1 MSALRSTLLWLAWL
15 AIAVS
20 APVALA
26 EEHKTLNWPSRI
38 IQLKAESA
46 EAKPP
51 VVSTL
56 SLHSSG
62 LLASAG
68 DDHIVRVWDLNKG
81 TLVQRLEAHTDWVR
95 SIAYCPKAN
104 ILATAG
110 NDKKIIFWNALTADK
125 DKDFVEHPQAVA
137 IIAFSADGKFLAATG
152 FEDKVRVYDVTLGK
166 LVMEFD
172 GTCRDMRALAFSPNH
187 KYLAAGGRNGTVR
200 VWSLA
205 DEKVVLEDTEH
216 SQRIRSVEFSPD
228 GTLLASCGEDRQVVV
243 RNVSTGDAP
252 VKLPRR
258 PCKVLSMAF
267 YGNKQLATGG
277 SDNLIRLWD
286 LENQSEI
293 GRLAGHT
300 GSVAALVF
308 GDKTLISAGFD
319 TTIRIW
325 KMEDNVAE
333 HPAGLPR
340 IGKLP
345 AETETK

>member
-1 MSALRSTLLWLAWL
+1 MLLPLAWL
-15 AIAVS
+15 AIAM
-20 APVALA
+20 PVTDARA
-26 EEHKTLNWPSRI
+26 EEQKTLNWPSRV

-51 VVSTL
+51 VITTL
-56 SLHSSG
+56 SLHASG
-62 LLASAG
+62 LLAAAG
-68 DDHIVRVWDLNKG
+68 DDHIIRVWDVSKG
-81 TLVQRLEAHTDWVR
+81 TMVQRLDAHTDWVR
-95 SIAYCPKAN
+95 SIAYSPKAD
-104 ILATAG
+104 ILATSG
-110 NDKKIIFWNALTADK
+110 NDKTIVFWNALTGEK
-125 DKDFVEHPQAVA
+125 QKDFVEHPQAVA

-166 LVMEFD
+166 LVMEFE

-216 SQRIRSVEFSPD
+216 TQRIRSVEFSPD
-228 GTLLASCGEDRQVVV
+228 GTLLASCGEDRQIVV
-243 RNVSTGDAP
+243 RNVATGDAP

-286 LENQSEI
+286 LENQTEI
-293 GRLAGHT
+293 GRLTGHT

-325 KMEDNVAE
+325 KMEDNIAE

-340 IGKLP
+340 IGALP
-345 AETETK
+345 GETETK